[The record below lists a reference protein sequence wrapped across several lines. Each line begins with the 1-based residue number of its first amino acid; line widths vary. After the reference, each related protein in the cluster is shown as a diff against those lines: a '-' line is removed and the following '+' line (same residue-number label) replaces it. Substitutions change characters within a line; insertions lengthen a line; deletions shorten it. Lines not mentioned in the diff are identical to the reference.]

1 MKAPAPEM
9 VRAAASWHALLTS
22 GEATEADLAN
32 CRAWQASHPGHAEAF
47 RRLEALLGRFEGLPA
62 EPARRALQAGMAA
75 APGAR
80 RRLAAG
86 IGLAGLA
93 LLLGIGTDWPWLL
106 ADHHAEIGE
115 IREVTLPDGS
125 RLTLDTG
132 SAVDLRYDDATRRIL
147 LLRGDIM
154 LDVAPDA
161 ARPLVVETPQGSL
174 RALGTRFTV
183 HRGDGDTRVSVQES
197 AVRACAAADDCLILQ
212 PGQGARLQ
220 GQRIEGPF
228 AAPLQA
234 EAWAQGVLVVENRP
248 LAEVL
253 DALARYR
260 RGVLRYD
267 PAAIAHLRVSGVL
280 PLRDTDKA
288 LAALA
293 ASLPVTLTRHTRF
306 WVTVGPS

>member
-47 RRLEALLGRFEGLPA
+47 RRLETLLGRFEGLPA

-86 IGLAGLA
+86 IGLAGLV
-93 LLLGIGTDWPWLL
+93 LLLGVGPDWPWLL
-106 ADHHAEIGE
+106 ADHHAGIGE
-115 IREVTLPDGS
+115 IREVALPDGS

-132 SAVDLRYDDATRRIL
+132 SAVDLRYDDATRRIV

-174 RALGTRFTV
+174 RALGTRFAV
-183 HRGDGDTRVSVQES
+183 HRGVGDTRVSVQES
-197 AVRACAAADDCLILQ
+197 AVRACAAADDCLTLQ

-220 GQRIEGPF
+220 GQRIDGPF
-228 AAPLQA
+228 AAPSQA
-234 EAWAQGVLVVENRP
+234 ESWAQGMLVVENRP

-253 DALARYR
+253 DTLARYR

-267 PAAIAHLRVSGVL
+267 AAAIAHLRVSGVL
-280 PLRDTDKA
+280 PLRDTDQA

-293 ASLPVTLTRHTRF
+293 ASLPVTLTRHTGF

>member
-9 VRAAASWHALLTS
+9 VRAAASWHALLGS
-22 GEATEADLAN
+22 GEATEADTARCLVW
-32 CRAWQASHPGHAEAF
+32 RASHPGHEEAF
-47 RRLEALLGRFEGLPA
+47 RRLEALLGRFDGLPA
-62 EPARRALQAGMAA
+62 EPARRALQAGMAT
-75 APGAR
+75 APRAR

-93 LLLGIGTDWPWLL
+93 LLLGFGPDWPWIL
-106 ADHHAEIGE
+106 ADYRTGIGE
-115 IREVTLPDGS
+115 IREVALPDGS
-125 RLTLDTG
+125 RITLDTG
-132 SAVDLRYDDATRRIL
+132 SAVDLRYDAGIRRVV

-161 ARPLVVETPQGSL
+161 SRPLVVETPQGSL

-183 HRGDGDTRVSVQES
+183 HRGPADTRVAVQES
-197 AVRACAAADDCLILQ
+197 AVLACTTAEDCLTLR
-212 PGQGARLQ
+212 PGQGARLEA
-220 GQRIEGPF
+220 RRVDGPF
-228 AAPLQA
+228 AAPAQT

-267 PAAIAHLRVSGVL
+267 PATIAHLRVSGVL
-280 PLRDTDKA
+280 PLRDTDQA
-288 LAALA
+288 LAALE
-293 ASLPVTLTRHTRF
+293 ASLPVVLTRHTRF
-306 WVTVGPS
+306 WVAVGPR